1 MKVVVGAALAMGFV
15 FMSSVA
21 LAGGNGSGNPKNNG
35 SNIVITQEPIYI
47 IKDGK
52 LVSNPK
58 R

>member
-1 MKVVVGAALAMGFV
+1 MKVVVGAALAIGFV
-15 FMSSVA
+15 FMSSGV

-35 SNIVITQEPIYI
+35 ANIVITQEPIYI